1 MTLKELRDEAWAVA
15 RETAIL
21 DSDKL
26 WSTAEMNRYINRV
39 YFYIARETKCIRDS
53 VTASVCRI
61 TSAPPVD
68 LADLTAKAASDAWY
82 AQDLA
87 YYNDPNS
94 WLYGK
99 LVAPNSYPLSDKIL
113 EIEECKWTSRQWRL
127 TKVSCKKW
135 QVNPYWEQVMG
146 MPTEYCTDLDNGRLT
161 INFRS
166 DSSDTLRLQVR
177 RLPLT
182 RLTNDTDVPEFREHY
197 QDFMLNGILYQMYSK
212 QDAEA
217 FDEAKATKYYQLYMA
232 DVDEVQQQD
241 IILDD
246 RLRPNQ
252 SMDAFR

>member
-1 MTLKELRDEAWAVA
+1 MTLQELRTEAWLRAND
-15 RETAIL
+15 I
-21 DSDKL
+21 DKSDQDRV
-26 WSTAEMNRYINRV
+26 WPMYEMNSYINRV

-53 VTASVCRI
+53 ITASICRI
-61 TSAPPVD
+61 ASAPPTD
-68 LADLTAKAASDAWY
+68 LADLTAKAATDAWY

-94 WLYGK
+94 WLYGH

-113 EIEECKWTSRQWRL
+113 EIEECKWTTRQWRL

-135 QVNPYWEQVMG
+135 QVNPYWEQVIG

-161 INFRS
+161 LNFRS
-166 DSSDTLRLQVR
+166 DMSDTLRLQVR

-182 RLTNDTDVPEFREHY
+182 KLVNETDVPEFREHY
-197 QDFMLNGILYQMYSK
+197 HELMLNGILYHMYSK
-212 QDAEA
+212 QSVSDM
-217 FDEAKATKYYQLYMA
+217 DEGKATKYYQLYMA